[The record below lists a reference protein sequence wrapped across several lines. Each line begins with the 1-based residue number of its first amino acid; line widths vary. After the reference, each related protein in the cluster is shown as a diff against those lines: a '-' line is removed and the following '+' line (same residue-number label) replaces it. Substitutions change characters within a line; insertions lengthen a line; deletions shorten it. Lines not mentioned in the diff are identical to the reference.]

1 MVVLYPYCCDDGKV
15 SGGGAALEFGLK
27 SAIGQLRRPY
37 GRPLT
42 NIRLTLLM
50 TDTMTD
56 PMTDHNCDVRAISHS
71 CNVYV

>member
-1 MVVLYPYCCDDGKV
+1 MVVLYPYPCDDGKV

-42 NIRLTLLM
+42 NHT
-50 TDTMTD
+50 TD
-56 PMTDHNCDVRAISHS
+56 P
-71 CNVYV
+71 